1 MPNFLRSKKLQLRVN
16 NTKLKVF
23 KPLNLAKICHS
34 GKVKKHIT
42 DMEMTTGLA
51 IDEIMRQQH
60 QIVENIKDNGRT
72 LLAEQKKEPLLWT
85 CDTIKKLENGIP
97 NLSVMLSLSFVGPFK
112 IQGEMKKTIGSVD
125 SANFKFIAFELNIV
139 VFPEDETFSI
149 LRIGSWFDLRVQR
162 ISSDLHCDGLIL
174 RQTYTA
180 NYTYS
185 ISFKNHHP
193 EIDQRDDW
201 TKPLICSSN
210 VWQKEFL
217 NFAQNCF
224 VTNQMTLMNNI
235 NLEKLKRLGCQS
247 LKP

>member
-85 CDTIKKLENGIP
+85 CDTIKKLDNGIP

-139 VFPEDETFSI
+139 VFPEDETFVI
-149 LRIGSWFDLRVQR
+149 LQIGSWFDLRVRR
-162 ISSDLHCDGLIL
+162 ISSEF
-174 RQTYTA
+174 A
-180 NYTYS
+180 KYTYV
-185 ISFKNHHP
+185 ISLKNHYP
-193 EIDQRDDW
+193 QIRQQNDW

-217 NFAQNCF
+217 NL
-224 VTNQMTLMNNI
+224 V
-235 NLEKLKRLGCQS
+235 
-247 LKP
+247 